1 MATFAPKID
10 ANVAY
15 EQPQAP
21 VVDRTGEAIVGAAS
35 SLFSTLA
42 RTQRSQAKS
51 GPDPLVTG
59 FMDGMR
65 KIESQRAA
73 GQGTR
78 ASLNERVL
86 VQNFVAAG
94 GELDADLKAAV
105 EASTGRPF
113 EYLGQTEEQRQ
124 TQAMME
130 SEEFQ
135 VAFQSARVTLGP
147 DASEE
152 EITQAAMSSVAE
164 QSVAADT
171 IARMRSGQKVNWE
184 LQGQA
189 SFDNV
194 ISNFQKNSIGSLN
207 MIVERGGM
215 LTPDDVSNARKK
227 WDMLKAS
234 ALSRPPGIT
243 DDQWVSIKDKIANM
257 DNLFTTLTQTA
268 SSEQAMEQ
276 LQSVLVQSMGPASSM
291 SFEELLTGLTA
302 AKSPDVLIT
311 NSGVNLAEAMST
323 LAGKSQANMKVSAET
338 RLIDVAT
345 DTAPQGSLVGNTVLD
360 PNNLPEEFAQ
370 YKGTTPEQHLADLK
384 ANNVLMSTVTPADL
398 GKPGAAQQFAE
409 AMQASGV
416 VLMTSDKFVS
426 SDMMRKIIGGN
437 NTKMVLDQLDQMAP
451 EDANE
456 ARILMRSGLEKQL
469 GMLKANVGS
478 IDRNVKDGGYD
489 LNLVWDEQD
498 KTYYATNEMYFKHFR
513 QTRGTGDYNRAFVDG
528 KGLRF
533 GPSDHWAPKDVK
545 DAHDRRKAI
554 DLANRAMKDFAL
566 PEPEETV
573 VGTQDTSVEMP
584 SDTSTLGL
592 IKEFEGFRTNA
603 YWDVNAFR
611 TGYGSD
617 TVTKADGTI
626 VKVTKDTVV
635 TREDAERDLARR
647 AQEFANTA
655 MRQTGSK
662 VWNEFPENVKAALTS
677 IAYNYG
683 SLPGRILDEVRSGD
697 VEAIARAVEGLQNDN
712 DGINRNRRL
721 KEAAVIRGEGL
732 PAAVESAIQ
741 DTGLNDDGSG
751 GRGGQRGPRTEEGL
765 EVMTEVP
772 TMATPEG
779 LSITDAVEL
788 AADQADLDRQARADE
803 AAAETDVNRSKLQAG
818 ASKVVNAE
826 MINAMVSSMLSAKQK
841 RQIKAAG
848 YNVDDVEFFESQ
860 EEAEAALAAGEVERG
875 TLYVDKLG
883 NVFLLE

>member
-21 VVDRTGEAIVGAAS
+21 VVDRTGEAIVGAAT
-35 SLFSTLA
+35 SLFSDLA
-42 RTQRSQAKS
+42 RTQRSQAQS
-51 GPDPLVTG
+51 GPDPLVRG

-171 IARMRSGQKVNWE
+171 IARMRAGEKVNWE
-184 LQGQA
+184 LQGA
-189 SFDNV
+189 AAFDGL
-194 ISNFQKNSIGSLN
+194 ISNFQKTSIGGLN

-215 LTPDDVSNARKK
+215 LTPDDVLGAKQQ

-234 ALSRPPGIT
+234 ALSRPKGIT
-243 DDQWVSIKDKIANM
+243 DDQWVQIKDKIANM
-257 DNLFTTLTQTA
+257 DNLFTTLTKA
-268 SSEQAMEQ
+268 SSSEQAMEQ
-276 LQSVLVQSMGPASSM
+276 MQSVFVQSMGPASTM

-311 NSGVNLAEAMST
+311 NAGINLADTMTA
-323 LAGKSQANMKVSAET
+323 LAGRSSLNVKADTESRLVET
-338 RLIDVAT
+338 ITNPT
-345 DTAPQGSLVGNTVLD
+345 DKNQLAGNTILTE
-360 PNNLPEEFAQ
+360 LPAEYAQ
-370 YKGTTPEQHLADLK
+370 YKDISPEQHLADLK
-384 ANNVLMSTVTPADL
+384 ANKALMATITPADL
-398 GKPGAAQQFAE
+398 GKEGAVDQFVDGMMGTGA
-409 AMQASGV
+409 
-416 VLMTSDKFVS
+416 VLLSSDKFLSNSFLKSVL
-426 SDMMRKIIGGN
+426 GGN
-437 NTKMVLDQLDQMAP
+437 TKAVLDQIDQLSP
-451 EDANE
+451 EDATE
-456 ARILMRSGLEKQL
+456 ARVMMRSGLTKQL
-469 GMLKANVGS
+469 GMLQAVEQSLASNLGVQYNGSNGRYYFTNDKSAIAAKASNPQAVIEDENGFYLDLAMVNRVGGPVGS
-478 IDRNVKDGGYD
+478 KELADRRAAIGTVQGALNDYAMPASKDNAVVEGTREVELTDEGISSLTQYEPIKEAATM
-489 LNLVWDEQD
+489 LGWSEQD
-498 KTYYATNEMYFKHFR
+498 QFFKLS
-513 QTRGTGDYNRAFVDG
+513 DYMSKGG
-528 KGLRF
+528 KGLDPRETAWCAAF
-533 GPSDHWAPKDVK
+533 VNSVLAKTGYDGTGSNLAQSFLDWGVNVDDSPKHGDIVVISRGKEPWMGHVGFFHGFDSNGDIQILGGNQGDAVTIKTYSK
-545 DAHDRRKAI
+545 DR
-554 DLANRAMKDFAL
+554 LL
-566 PEPEETV
+566 
-573 VGTQDTSVEMP
+573 
-584 SDTSTLGL
+584 
-592 IKEFEGFRTNA
+592 GFRRGESKGA
-603 YWDVNAFR
+603 AQ
-611 TGYGSD
+611 SLP
-617 TVTKADGTI
+617 KASGDIGDG
-626 VKVTKDTVV
+626 VEAV
-635 TREDAERDLARR
+635 
-647 AQEFANTA
+647 Q
-655 MRQTGSK
+655 
-662 VWNEFPENVKAALTS
+662 AALAGVDLS
-677 IAYNYG
+677 EN
-683 SLPGRILDEVRSGD
+683 PG
-697 VEAIARAVEGLQNDN
+697 
-712 DGINRNRRL
+712 
-721 KEAAVIRGEGL
+721 
-732 PAAVESAIQ
+732 P
-741 DTGLNDDGSG
+741 
-751 GRGGQRGPRTEEGL
+751 
-765 EVMTEVP
+765 EVMSDAPEQP
-772 TMATPEG
+772 QAPEG
-779 LSITDAVEL
+779 VNITDAVEL

-803 AAAETDVNRSKLQAG
+803 AAAETDVNRSERQAG

-826 MINAMVSSMLSAKQK
+826 MINSMVSSMLSAKQK